1 MQKYR
6 LHVDETIN
14 RLNFIDIETELNE
27 KEVDALLTKIEKED
41 ITSALDLKRR
51 LETQGVQVKSIRVD
65 NGPYYR
71 RAETLEI
78 EELEDVKRKGIM
90 VKFKACD
97 LSKSIIEQAID
108 ELRERMHISIS
119 VNGPQS
125 DTTIKISQQLDELIV
140 VEMRSRIW
148 KNVKIVM
155 NAHI

>member
-1 MQKYR
+1 MK
-6 LHVDETIN
+6 
-14 RLNFIDIETELNE
+14 
-27 KEVDALLTKIEKED
+27 KEVDALLTKIEKDE
-41 ITSALDLKRR
+41 ITSALDLKQR
-51 LETQGVQVKSIRVD
+51 LEAQGVQVKSIRVD

-78 EELEDVKRKGIM
+78 EELEDVKREGIM

-140 VEMRSRIW
+140 VEMRSRI
-148 KNVKIVM
+148 
-155 NAHI
+155 

>member
-6 LHVDETIN
+6 LHVDETVN
-14 RLNFIDIETELNE
+14 RLNFIDIETNLNE
-27 KEVDALLTKIEKED
+27 KEVDALLTKIEKDE

-51 LETQGVQVKSIRVD
+51 LEAQGVQVKSIKAN

-78 EELEDVKRKGIM
+78 EELEDVKREGIM

-140 VEMRSRIW
+140 VEMRSRL
-148 KNVKIVM
+148 
-155 NAHI
+155 

>member
-6 LHVDETIN
+6 LHVDETVN
-14 RLNFIDIETELNE
+14 RLNFIDIETNLNE
-27 KEVDALLTKIEKED
+27 KEVDALLTKIEKDE
-41 ITSALDLKRR
+41 ITSALDLKQR
-51 LETQGVQVKSIRVD
+51 LEAQGVQVKSIRVD

-78 EELEDVKRKGIM
+78 EELEDVKREGIM

-140 VEMRSRIW
+140 VEMRSRI
-148 KNVKIVM
+148 
-155 NAHI
+155 

>member
-1 MQKYR
+1 MSKYR
-6 LHVDETIN
+6 LHVDETVN
-14 RLNFIDIETELNE
+14 RLNFIDIETSLNE
-27 KEVDALLTKIEKED
+27 KEVDALLTKIEKDD

-51 LETQGVQVKSIRVD
+51 LEAQGVQVKSIKVT
-65 NGPYYR
+65 NEPYYR

-78 EELEDVKRKGIM
+78 EELEDVKREGIM

-140 VEMRSRIW
+140 VEMRSRL
-148 KNVKIVM
+148 
-155 NAHI
+155 